1 MQVHLLVR
9 HPRLQHFKR
18 NSGFDMSNRILL
30 KTSAKK
36 CVNVTQGETCRI
48 TCVFK
53 DFDGTAFIAADIL
66 SLTVTIKDI
75 QTDSVI
81 DGIDAVNILSSLE
94 TDGTL
99 KYFVP
104 RTANIN
110 VGTEVGQI
118 ERHSVLF
125 EWSWND
131 GAGIR
136 YGAEEFELWLLATEV
151 APA

>member
-1 MQVHLLVR
+1 
-9 HPRLQHFKR
+9 
-18 NSGFDMSNRILL
+18 MSNRILL
-30 KTSAKK
+30 KTTANK
-36 CVNVTQGETCRI
+36 CVNVTEGETCRI

-53 DFDGTAFIAADIL
+53 DFDGNQFNKSNIS

-75 QTDSVI
+75 QTDTVI
-81 DGIDAVNILSSLE
+81 DGIDGVSILSSLE

-125 EWSWND
+125 AWSWND

-136 YGAEEFELWLLATEV
+136 YGAEEFELWVLATEV
-151 APA
+151 AP

>member
-1 MQVHLLVR
+1 MRQSLRHL
-9 HPRLQHFKR
+9 RLQHFKR

-30 KTSAKK
+30 KTSANK

-53 DFDGTAFIAADIL
+53 DFDGGQFIKSNIS

-75 QTDSVI
+75 QTDTVI
-81 DGIDAVNILSSLE
+81 DGIDGVNILSSLE

-125 EWSWND
+125 EWSWYD
-131 GAGIR
+131 GSATR
-136 YGAEEFELWLLATEV
+136 YGAEEFELWVLATEV
-151 APA
+151 DP